1 MIVNAIT
8 NGQVLTFP
16 PTPVRANEIDKQS
29 ILTHYARA
37 FDDTVLKPMQGPPMS
52 IELVKD
58 AVPCKR
64 YRAYNVPFHWRDPV
78 KTQLDTMLAKGII
91 EQVPVGEAI
100 DWCHPMVVVPKK
112 GSSEPRVTV
121 DLTGLNKYVRRPAYP
136 VRVPREVVAR
146 IPPGMQFFSTLDA
159 LHGYWQVPLDEKSKK
174 LTTFITPWGNYR
186 YCRNVMGLCSAGDE
200 HNRRGDEALFGIQNV
215 EKVVEDIIIF
225 DSDYKTHVQ
234 RVRQVISRCQEHGI
248 TLNQKKFVFA
258 QPEVDW
264 CGFRINSSGYTPS
277 PHLYSA
283 LKNFPIPTNKTD
295 VRSFNGLVQQF
306 EAFSH
311 HLTELSA
318 PIRSLLSAKAAFVWE
333 NPHQRAFDAVI
344 QELCSSRILAQFSPG
359 QPLRLET
366 DAAQTQG
373 LGYALY
379 QQQPDSQWRLLQVG
393 SRNMTPAESRYSATE
408 IELLA
413 VVWAAKKCKLF
424 LMGSHFELIVDH
436 RPLIPIL
443 NSKTLDE
450 IENPRLLR
458 LKEKLTPYLIT
469 AVWRPG
475 KKHTVVDVLSRH
487 PSPVPDVYD
496 TDDHPDSDPAPL
508 IAAAVVDPVDG
519 SRVMEDS
526 LIRQIRAA
534 AEHDGEYKRIRNII
548 PQKIQRKEDLDEDL
562 RPYWRVLHQ
571 LSVREELVF
580 LGSRLLIPTPLRSEV
595 LKILHASHQGQ
606 DRTLRRAG
614 QSVFW
619 PSITNDIRNVVKTC
633 AECSAYLPSQQK
645 EPLYSDPPPSY
656 PFQHVSCDLFS
667 HAGYQYLVMVDR
679 FSGWI
684 NVTQCG
690 RAPTSTTVIRHL
702 QKWMADYGIP
712 EILTSDN
719 GPQFSSQEFRS
730 WTKRW
735 NIEHSTSSPH
745 FPQSNGLAESAVKAI
760 KYLISKTTTN
770 GNLKSDTFLESLM
783 EFRNTPKAEG
793 RSPAQIVFGAP
804 TRTKL
809 PLHRSQFAKE
819 WRTRISECDQRAQN
833 LRQKALKRYNR
844 NAKPLSQLEV
854 GAIVLVQDHRTKH
867 WTLIAEVLEQL
878 PRGRSYLIR
887 TDAGRLLRRN
897 RRFLRP
903 FVPPPYTTPPNSA
916 QHQQTLSPRT
926 REPNPRER
934 KQSLFDRMKEVL
946 KIPLEMDFDSFADAD
961 NDVVT
966 NAMLSDVEIVESIL
980 QAKEEEETDQVDE
993 EVDPIVHIPHPKEV
1007 LESIQT
1013 LRLFLQC
1020 QDESKSLHRH
1030 LSDLDNI
1037 GKSVQHLLLTSKCQK
1052 KITNYFSKNT

>member
-1 MIVNAIT
+1 
-8 NGQVLTFP
+8 
-16 PTPVRANEIDKQS
+16 
-29 ILTHYARA
+29 
-37 FDDTVLKPMQGPPMS
+37 MQGPPMS

-159 LHGYWQVPLDEKSKK
+159 RHGYWQVPLDEKSKK
-174 LTTFITPWGNYR
+174 LTTFITPWGSYR

-264 CGFRINSSGYTPS
+264 CGFSINSSGYTPS

-393 SRNMTPAESRYSATE
+393 SRNVTPAESRYSATE

-519 SRVMEDS
+519 SRKVGEKVRDF
-526 LIRQIRAA
+526 AA
-534 AEHDGEYKRIRNII
+534 RVSNLAEGAESDGL
-548 PQKIQRKEDLDEDL
+548 KI
-562 RPYWRVLHQ
+562 
-571 LSVREELVF
+571 
-580 LGSRLLIPTPLRSEV
+580 GISEV
-595 LKILHASHQGQ
+595 AEVF
-606 DRTLRRAG
+606 TAG
-614 QSVFW
+614 LCPNLWDKAHLYQREA
-619 PSITNDIRNVVKTC
+619 T
-633 AECSAYLPSQQK
+633 E
-645 EPLYSDPPPSY
+645 EPI
-656 PFQHVSCDLFS
+656 
-667 HAGYQYLVMVDR
+667 A
-679 FSGWI
+679 
-684 NVTQCG
+684 
-690 RAPTSTTVIRHL
+690 
-702 QKWMADYGIP
+702 
-712 EILTSDN
+712 
-719 GPQFSSQEFRS
+719 
-730 WTKRW
+730 
-735 NIEHSTSSPH
+735 
-745 FPQSNGLAESAVKAI
+745 
-760 KYLISKTTTN
+760 
-770 GNLKSDTFLESLM
+770 
-783 EFRNTPKAEG
+783 
-793 RSPAQIVFGAP
+793 
-804 TRTKL
+804 
-809 PLHRSQFAKE
+809 
-819 WRTRISECDQRAQN
+819 RTRGKEFPMGIGRGGHNNSVSHPDNRDNHPHLDQRGETT
-833 LRQKALKRYNR
+833 LEEIKRT
-844 NAKPLSQLEV
+844 Q
-854 GAIVLVQDHRTKH
+854 
-867 WTLIAEVLEQL
+867 
-878 PRGRSYLIR
+878 
-887 TDAGRLLRRN
+887 
-897 RRFLRP
+897 
-903 FVPPPYTTPPNSA
+903 
-916 QHQQTLSPRT
+916 
-926 REPNPRER
+926 
-934 KQSLFDRMKEVL
+934 
-946 KIPLEMDFDSFADAD
+946 
-961 NDVVT
+961 
-966 NAMLSDVEIVESIL
+966 
-980 QAKEEEETDQVDE
+980 EETLMAKG
-993 EVDPIVHIPHPKEV
+993 I
-1007 LESIQT
+1007 
-1013 LRLFLQC
+1013 
-1020 QDESKSLHRH
+1020 
-1030 LSDLDNI
+1030 
-1037 GKSVQHLLLTSKCQK
+1037 
-1052 KITNYFSKNT
+1052 